1 MYINTA
7 KQKMLQGKPAIGAG
21 AVLGSHLGVELLSQA
36 GFDWILVDCQH
47 GNWEDETAL
56 LAFRA
61 IRSGSAVPMARVR
74 HNEFAAIGRL
84 LDQGALGIVV
94 PLVNS
99 ASEAHAAA
107 NAVRYP
113 PRGGRSMGAFLA
125 SYHGADYGEWAD
137 DQIFLA
143 VQIES
148 AQAVDRA
155 EEILAVEGVDGCW
168 IGPKDLARSMGV
180 DIRTPDGRQAHE
192 SAILRVLAACRQ
204 THKIPGIDGDGE
216 VEARRWL
223 NHGFQFVTTTGDAGL
238 LINGGQAILERLRRS
253 DGSAQRS

>member
-1 MYINTA
+1 
-7 KQKMLQGKPAIGAG
+7 MLQGEPAIGVG
-21 AVLGSHLGVELLSQA
+21 AVLGSHLGVELLSHA
-36 GFDWILVDCQH
+36 GFDWILVDGQH
-47 GNWEDETAL
+47 GNWEDEAAL

-61 IRSGSAVPMARVR
+61 ISLGGAVPMARVR
-74 HNEFAAIGRL
+74 QNNFSAIGRL

-99 ASEAHAAA
+99 AADARAAA
-107 NAVRYP
+107 YAVRYP

-125 SYHGADYGEWAD
+125 GYHGPNYEQWAD
-137 DQIFLA
+137 DEVYLA

-148 AQAVDRA
+148 AEAVERA

-180 DIRTPDGRQAHE
+180 DINTPDGRQAHE
-192 SAILRVLAACRQ
+192 TAILRVLAACRT

-216 VEARRWL
+216 VQARRWL
-223 NHGFQFVTTTGDAGL
+223 GHGFQFVTTTSDAGL
-238 LINGGQAILERLRRS
+238 LINGGQAILASLGRT
-253 DGSAQRS
+253 A

>member
-1 MYINTA
+1 MRTNAA
-7 KQKMLQGKPAIGAG
+7 KQRLLAGKAAIGAG
-21 AVLGSHLGVELLSQA
+21 AVLGSHLGVELMSHA

-47 GNWEDETAL
+47 GNWEEETAL

-61 IRSGSAVPMARVR
+61 ISQGSAAPMARVR
-74 HNEFAAIGRL
+74 HNDFAAIGRL

-99 ASEAHAAA
+99 AADARAAA
-107 NAVRYP
+107 QAVRYP

-125 SYHGADYGEWAD
+125 GYHGPNYEQWAD

-148 AQAVDRA
+148 AEAVACA

-180 DIRTPDGRQAHE
+180 DIGTPEGRQAHE
-192 SAILRVLAACRQ
+192 AAILSVLAACRK
-204 THKIPGIDGDGE
+204 TNKIPGIDGDGE
-216 VEARRWL
+216 TQARRWL
-223 NHGFQFVTTTGDAGL
+223 GHGFQFVTTISDAGL
-238 LINGGQAILERLRRS
+238 LIQGGQKILENLSRP
-253 DGSAQRS
+253 D

>member
-1 MYINTA
+1 MRTNAA
-7 KQKMLQGKPAIGAG
+7 KQRLLAGKVAIGAG
-21 AVLGSHLGVELLSQA
+21 AVLGSHLGVELMSHA

-47 GNWEDETAL
+47 GNWEEETAL

-61 IRSGSAVPMARVR
+61 ISQGSAAPMARVR
-74 HNEFAAIGRL
+74 HNDFAAIGRL

-99 ASEAHAAA
+99 AADARVAAQ
-107 NAVRYP
+107 AVRYP

-125 SYHGADYGEWAD
+125 GYHGPNYEQWAD

-148 AQAVDRA
+148 AQAVANA

-180 DIRTPDGRQAHE
+180 DISTPEGRQAHE
-192 SAILRVLAACRQ
+192 AAILSVLTACRK
-204 THKIPGIDGDGE
+204 TNKIPGIDGDGE
-216 VEARRWL
+216 TQARRWL
-223 NHGFQFVTTTGDAGL
+223 GHGFQFVTTISDAGL
-238 LINGGQAILERLRRS
+238 LIQGGQKILDNLSRP
-253 DGSAQRS
+253 D